1 MSTRGRIA
9 IKENEKYKYI
19 YNHNDS
25 YIDGL
30 GITLY
35 KYYKDVNKVK
45 ELIALG
51 NTSSVGRTIEEGG
64 SKSYVEHVSMPRECR
79 GTVAMF
85 RDINRWKDCGDVE
98 WRDSKPMETKYLSN
112 LLGEEYTYIFDT
124 KDNRWYFAYS
134 DDEYKLR
141 DLEKTLHSKK
151 ILEKLFSDVY
161 TKEYLPRFYDKCL
174 NA

>member
-1 MSTRGRIA
+1 MSTRGYIA
-9 IKENEKYKYI
+9 IKENGKYKYI

-35 KYYKDVNKVK
+35 KYYKNVNKVK
-45 ELIALG
+45 KLIALG

-85 RDINRWKDCGDVE
+85 RDINRWKDCGNVE
-98 WRDSKPMETKYLSN
+98 WEDSKPMETKYISN
-112 LLGEEYTYIFDT
+112 LSREEYVYIFDT
-124 KDNRWYFAYS
+124 KDNRWYFSYS
-134 DDEYKLR
+134 DDRYRLR

-151 ILEKLFSDVY
+151 LLEKLFSDVY
-161 TKEYLPRFYDKCL
+161 TKEYLPRFYNECL
-174 NA
+174 NS